1 MSKDDLVVFSVS
13 RTRAGCHKEGSSSV
27 DASRWAQGSIVRLG
41 IEALAYQSKLSPIDS
56 TFVSQIRQALQCLS
70 ASSAEMLN
78 STPTQLRE
86 RNIVAILH
94 AIEAD
99 FSTNTKLT
107 RESESK
113 FSVALRRILTSGPD
127 KLGDGNSLRGVV
139 QEHFPRLR
147 RRKRLPKNDLPSELA
162 LQRHVDWD
170 DLVRQTHETLLNRQ
184 TAIEEAIAKEFY
196 FYEKIITQQ
205 NQWLAVPI
213 SQESRFKTIGWNRDK
228 NKYLRPKPEPAIL
241 AAVLLQQ
248 LEQDKPA
255 TDSAGLPAGVYPVC
269 SVATAIEGVSAYQF
283 RNSSAPWFQARYRL
297 PNAVMVAIFIAL
309 LVHTGWN
316 QSAVGSLTS
325 ADITPQPQGGYQL
338 QGYKGKTDDDTPLV
352 DVFPS
357 SRLICKA
364 ISLLLWNHQQ
374 LKALNL
380 IAPSEL
386 RLWFGWQ
393 IDGFKYTTNFAEPL
407 RIKRFCITHNLEK
420 FTASEIRPLRSAL
433 TYLPQRD
440 LEAVRVLLGHKDL
453 IVTDGYLQNTL
464 FFRMNE
470 ANMLQFQRRIETSL
484 TYHTGGE
491 NLVTERKLNLSDID
505 QNLLFP
511 TGDGGA
517 CTDPYS
523 GHPEEALEPGEPCAG
538 VFCQS
543 GTGCPNY
550 RLIVTERT
558 LEMGLRTLRY
568 YQSRWS
574 NLYQINQVAFSRLH
588 IPRLLYIHVLMSI
601 VHEQRPDLLRKVEE
615 KLA

>member
-1 MSKDDLVVFSVS
+1 MSESDLVVFSVC
-13 RTRAGCHKEGSSSV
+13 RTRAGGIREGSSSL
-27 DASRWAQGSIVRLG
+27 DASRWAQASILRQG
-41 IEALAYQSKLSPIDS
+41 IEALAHQSRLCPIDS
-56 TFVSQIRQALQCLS
+56 TSISQIRQALKYLS
-70 ASSAEMLN
+70 ESSAEMLN
-78 STPTQLRE
+78 RSPTQLIE
-86 RNIVAILH
+86 RDIVAILH
-94 AIEAD
+94 AMEAD
-99 FSTNTKLT
+99 LSTNTKLT
-107 RESESK
+107 RESASK
-113 FSVALRRILTSGPD
+113 FSTALRRILTSGPD

-147 RRKRLPKNDLPSELA
+147 RRKRLPRNDLPSELA

-196 FYEKIITQQ
+196 LYERIITQQ

-213 SQESRFKTIGWNRDK
+213 SQESRYKTVGWNRDK
-228 NKYLRPKPEPAIL
+228 NKYLRAKPEPALL

-248 LEQDKPA
+248 LEQHKPA
-255 TDSAGLPAGVYPVC
+255 TDSTGLPEGVYPVC

-297 PNAVMVAIFIAL
+297 PNPVMVAIFIAL
-309 LVHTGWN
+309 LIHTGWN
-316 QSAVGSLTS
+316 QSAVGSLTLS
-325 ADITPQPQGGYQL
+325 DITPQPQGGYQL
-338 QGYKGKTDDDTPLV
+338 QGYKGKTDDDTPVV

-357 SRLICKA
+357 SRLVCKA

-393 IDGFKYTTNFAEPL
+393 IDGFKYTINFADAL
-407 RIKRFCITHNLEK
+407 RIKRFCISHNLDK

-440 LEAVRVLLGHKDL
+440 LEAVRVLLGHKHL
-453 IVTDGYLQNTL
+453 LVTDGYLQNTL

-484 TYHTGGE
+484 TYLSGGE
-491 NLVTERKLNLSDID
+491 HLVTERKLNHSDID

-517 CTDPYS
+517 CIDPYC
-523 GHPEEALEPGEPCAG
+523 GHPEENLEPGEPCAG
-538 VFCQS
+538 TLCQS

-550 RLIVTERT
+550 RLTVTERT
-558 LEMGLRTLRY
+558 LEMALRTLRY

-574 NLYQINQVAFSRLH
+574 NLYHINQAAFSRLH
-588 IPRLLYIHVLMSI
+588 IPRLLYIHVLLSI
-601 VHEQRPDLLRKVEE
+601 VHEQRPDLLRKAEE
-615 KLA
+615 KLV